1 MHVVEDRD
9 LACSARRRLAEDR
22 DLAMPSMQVP
32 TTALVDRD
40 SAAATVLARVNMG
53 FEREK
58 AVAAAAAADGNLER
72 ALHFLFGF
80 TSKSVS
86 PTRARPKH
94 SPGPTA
100 TTAE

>member
-1 MHVVEDRD
+1 MQVVEDRD
-9 LACSARRRLAEDR
+9 LACSARRHLAED
-22 DLAMPSMQVP
+22 LAVPSMQVP
-32 TTALVDRD
+32 TTALEDRD

-72 ALHFLFGF
+72 ALHFLFGY
-80 TSKSVS
+80 TSKSLS